1 MPYNTL
7 IHTTKPM
14 ELSEYGVTLEPKE
27 LRAIIKGEIGFR
39 KCPDCEGHG
48 ESWALHY
55 VLADDPNEIED
66 TKDVGAQFAADF
78 VVDDYPQYSYGECF
92 LYDCDTCKSVGYILI
107 EEY

>member
-14 ELSEYGVTLEPKE
+14 QISTYGISLDPEE
-27 LRAIIKGEIGFR
+27 LRDIIKGVTEFR
-39 KCPDCEGHG
+39 KCPDCQGEGNQ
-48 ESWALHY
+48 WTLHY

-92 LYDCDTCKSVGYILI
+92 LYDCETCGSVGYIPI
-107 EEY
+107 CG